1 MFLMHGSTRH
11 AWAFALTLALPATF
25 AAVWAWLEHGGS
37 IDGALASERTHAEQ
51 ALAVAEQTF
60 TAGLS
65 QAAAHASFGLQLDT
79 DGHVVAPFQDAVEN
93 VVEEPTGNLAKQVNI
108 AEQAA
113 HARLA
118 AGDRAGAL
126 QFFAHAAADHA
137 LTPEGYLAY
146 AAPLARSD
154 EQAARGVLAQARA
167 QYADTMCD
175 GLPFPL
181 LCALQETTWNRQ
193 AGRLADDHL
202 LAEVQQ
208 SAPRVPAAAIPALL
222 FAITSAAP
230 TLRDAPHLLEL
241 RAAAATAL
249 QFRDRRVPTSPSPGP
264 LGCALVQRDEHR
276 LAAIPA
282 VVLAQLRRDAF
293 AAAAQREATFTIGP
307 ASGSAPTSSP
317 SCTIPALAETW
328 IAFPATTPTST
339 LLSYTARTCLVL
351 AITTLVLGNL
361 LLWRLTRREHAVAR
375 LRADFVDIVSHEL
388 RTPLTAL
395 SLKAEMLAHGD
406 VPAARTPHYLQALHG
421 DVRRL
426 ADQVERILDFG
437 RLEKGAALRR
447 QAIPAREL
455 LAKGLWAGRTAL
467 RLVHQKVEVE
477 APRSLPNLEG
487 DVEVLSR
494 ALRNLLENAAKYA
507 PAGSSVAVRA
517 FAEGQTLHV
526 EIADRGP
533 GVPVAERRAVFQP
546 FVRSTTAPSGTPGS
560 GLGLALVA
568 AAAKAHGGSV
578 QVREREG
585 GGSIFTLRLPIANGE
600 AAS

>member
-1 MFLMHGSTRH
+1 MLLMHGSTRH

-37 IDGALASERTHAEQ
+37 IDGARASERTHAEQ

-65 QAAAHASFGLQLDT
+65 QAAAHALFGLQLGT
-79 DGHVVAPFQDAVEN
+79 DGHVIAPFQDSVLNLA
-93 VVEEPTGNLAKQVNI
+93 EEPAVNI

-113 HARLA
+113 NARLA

-146 AAPLARSD
+146 TAPLARSD
-154 EQAARGVLAQARA
+154 EQAARAVLAQAREL
-167 QYADTMCD
+167 YAETMCD
-175 GLPFPL
+175 GLPFAL

-193 AGRLADDHL
+193 AGRLADDLL
-202 LAEVQQ
+202 LAKVQQ

-230 TLRDAPHLLEL
+230 TLRDNPHLLEL

-307 ASGSAPTSSP
+307 TDGPASTSAPASAP
-317 SCTIPALAETW
+317 RCTVPALAETW
-328 IAFPATTPTST
+328 IALPATTPTST
-339 LLSYTARTCLVL
+339 LLSDTARTCLAL

-455 LAKGLWAGRTAL
+455 LARGLWAGRTAL

-533 GVPVAERRAVFQP
+533 GVPASERRAVFQP

-585 GGSIFTLRLPIANGE
+585 GGSIFTLRLPIATGE
-600 AAS
+600 VAS

>member
-1 MFLMHGSTRH
+1 MLLMHGSTRH

-37 IDGALASERTHAEQ
+37 IDGALTSERTHAEQ

-65 QAAAHASFGLQLDT
+65 QAAAHATFALQLGT
-79 DGHVVAPFQDAVEN
+79 DGHVIAPFQDAVVN
-93 VVEEPTGNLAKQVNI
+93 VAEAPTVNI

-113 HARLA
+113 NARLA

-146 AAPLARSD
+146 AEQLARSED
-154 EQAARGVLAQARA
+154 NAARTVLARARE
-167 QYADTMCD
+167 QYAETRCD

-181 LCALQETTWNRQ
+181 LCALREATWTDKANRIGD
-193 AGRLADDHL
+193 AL
-202 LAEVQQ
+202 LMAEVQA
-208 SAPRVPAAAIPALL
+208 SAPKVPAAAIPALL
-222 FAITSAAP
+222 DAISSAAP
-230 TLRDAPHLLEL
+230 ARRDDPHLLEL

-249 QFRDRRVPTSPSPGP
+249 QFRDRRVPQTPSPGP
-264 LGCALVQRDEHR
+264 QDCALVQRDEHS

-282 VVLAQLRRDAF
+282 VVMAQLRNDAF
-293 AAAAQREATFTIGP
+293 AAASLREATFTIVP

-328 IAFPATTPTST
+328 IARPASTPTST

-351 AITTLVLGNL
+351 AITTLILGNL

-406 VPAARTPHYLQALHG
+406 VPTARTPHYLQALHG

-437 RLEKGAALRR
+437 RLERGAALRR

-467 RLVHQKVEVE
+467 RLVHQKLEVE

-533 GVPVAERRAVFQP
+533 GVPASERRAVFQP
-546 FVRSTTAPSGTPGS
+546 FVRSSTAPSGTPGS

-585 GGSIFTLRLPIANGE
+585 GGSIFTLRLPIASGE
-600 AAS
+600 VAS